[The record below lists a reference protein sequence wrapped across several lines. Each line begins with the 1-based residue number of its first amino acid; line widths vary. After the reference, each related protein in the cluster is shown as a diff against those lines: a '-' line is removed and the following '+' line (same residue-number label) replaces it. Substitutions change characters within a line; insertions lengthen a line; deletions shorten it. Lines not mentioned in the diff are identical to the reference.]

1 VDFKISIRKK
11 PSTNQLIVNKKVV
24 PEPEIRIIS
33 YIDTNAPLQLSLL
46 FELEFS
52 DEFLILA

>member
-1 VDFKISIRKK
+1 
-11 PSTNQLIVNKKVV
+11 LIVNKKVV

-46 FELEFS
+46 FELEFF